1 MKKTEAQGKNFEASL
16 AALEKIV
23 RQLERGDLPLEESL
37 KLFEQGVKLSRECQE
52 RLSQAERRVELLL
65 RDTEGRPVLGAF
77 DDEEQVL
84 ERLDAEESEAGE
96 DESVF

>member
-23 RQLERGDLPLEESL
+23 RELERGDLPLEKSL
-37 KLFEQGVKLSRECQE
+37 ELFEQGVKLSRDCQE
-52 RLSQAERRVELLL
+52 RLNQAERRVEVLL
-65 RDTEGRPVLGAF
+65 RDTEGRPVLSAF
-77 DDEEQVL
+77 DDEEKVL
-84 ERLDAEESEAGE
+84 QRLNADGEPEE